1 MLSVN
6 DLYLLSTSKNT
17 PLLSNYSSDFWKD
30 YVNNYNEYDA
40 LFRRM
45 FYSFIYFMQFDD
57 NPDTVLSNFIDDVK
71 RHLMVNDKKYS
82 ELYRVNVISD
92 ENYSIT
98 DNYKITEN
106 MDRVT
111 TDSDTMNYGAKD
123 EVTTLEKGSKSES
136 TNNTLGQQTN
146 NITNDIAGFNSAT
159 YSNDNKTI
167 ENLGDRSDTSQT
179 TFSEY
184 TDTSTTNFGK
194 HDDRKSSN
202 GTDKYTLTRI
212 GNIGVKTQTEI
223 MKEHKEF
230 WSVYEFYTF
239 IFKEICA
246 ELLLI

>member
-6 DLYLLSTSKNT
+6 DLYLLSSSKNT
-17 PLLSNYSSDFWKD
+17 PLLSNYSSVFWND
-30 YVNNYNEYDA
+30 YVNNYTEYDA

-111 TDSDTMNYGAKD
+111 
-123 EVTTLEKGSKSES
+123 
-136 TNNTLGQQTN
+136 
-146 NITNDIAGFNSAT
+146 I
-159 YSNDNKTI
+159 
-167 ENLGDRSDTSQT
+167 
-179 TFSEY
+179 
-184 TDTSTTNFGK
+184 
-194 HDDRKSSN
+194 
-202 GTDKYTLTRI
+202 
-212 GNIGVKTQTEI
+212 
-223 MKEHKEF
+223 
-230 WSVYEFYTF
+230 
-239 IFKEICA
+239 
-246 ELLLI
+246 